1 MYNVGQA
8 DNLLSA
14 GKVAYPKYEIGSLK
28 KDDYSCE
35 FRPPDNSKPPVSI
48 PLGTYHDYASS
59 NYDLREPYVHT
70 TQHTTAGELSDKA
83 ILIISILLFAALCIC
98 TMLSFK

>member
-1 MYNVGQA
+1 VGQA

-35 FRPPDNSKPPVSI
+35 FRPPDNSKAPVSI
-48 PLGTYHDYASS
+48 PLGTYDDYGNS
-59 NYDLREPYVHT
+59 NYDIHEPYVHS
-70 TQHTTAGELSDKA
+70 TQHTKAGELSDKS

-98 TMLSFK
+98 TLLSFK